1 MSKTLFVVDTQ
12 LTHMTHTLAAPLL
25 RNSIISVTNE
35 SKEEIMDDIE
45 ELNAILAEANIP
57 PIPLNNGHY
66 TEDDSDFITVLKQ
79 QFQSN

>member
-1 MSKTLFVVDTQ
+1 
-12 LTHMTHTLAAPLL
+12 
-25 RNSIISVTNE
+25 
-35 SKEEIMDDIE
+35 MDDIE

-57 PIPLNNGHY
+57 PIQLNSRHY

>member
-1 MSKTLFVVDTQ
+1 
-12 LTHMTHTLAAPLL
+12 
-25 RNSIISVTNE
+25 
-35 SKEEIMDDIE
+35 MDDIE

-57 PIPLNNGHY
+57 PIQLSNKHY

>member
-1 MSKTLFVVDTQ
+1 VAPP
-12 LTHMTHTLAAPLL
+12 LT
-25 RNSIISVTNE
+25 NSIISVTNE

-57 PIPLNNGHY
+57 PIQLSNKHY